1 MAELVTRLKLEDKQ
15 FNDNI
20 RKSKREL
27 EQFKAMGNAVA
38 SSLKTFTIA

>member
-1 MAELVTRLKLEDKQ
+1 MADLVTRLKLDDKQ

-27 EQFKAMGNAVA
+27 EQFKSMSGEQARI
-38 SSLKTFTIA
+38 TE